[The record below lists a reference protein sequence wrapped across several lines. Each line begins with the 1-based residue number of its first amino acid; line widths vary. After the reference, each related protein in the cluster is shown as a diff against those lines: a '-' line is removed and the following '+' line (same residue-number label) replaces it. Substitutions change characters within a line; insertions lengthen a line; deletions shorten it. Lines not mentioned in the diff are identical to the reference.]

1 MLRTRSEEG
10 STVVES
16 VFAILFLIT
25 LLLGTVQVV
34 FTLYSRNVIRAAAQE
49 GARSAIERGA
59 TDPDANSAARATVA
73 RAAGGLVRDLHVAV
87 SRTPSGDGDVMTVR
101 VRGRLRPLGPLPFGA
116 AVTAEANALAPA
128 DPR

>member
-1 MLRTRSEEG
+1 MLTTRSEDG

-16 VFAILFLIT
+16 VFAILFLVT

-34 FTLYSRNVIRAAAQE
+34 FTLYSRNVVRSAAQE

-59 TDPDANSAARATVA
+59 TGADATDAARSTVA
-73 RAAGGLVRDLHVAV
+73 RAASGLVRDLHVAT
-87 SRTPSGDGDVMTVR
+87 SRTPSDDGDLITVR
-101 VRGRLRPLGPLPFGA
+101 VQGHLRPLGPLPFSS
-116 AVTAEANALAPA
+116 AVTAQASALAPS